1 MKEVSNNVAYSNQK
15 QPDFDT
21 NERAATYISSVI
33 NFSQQPE
40 LGVAKVKRQAET
52 TTSPTTTSKV
62 SSEEDDDTVEQ
73 PESNPTEKPKTKI
86 TIDFLG
92 DNASPPFGRNPF
104 QIAQNLPGN
113 LFNIGLTAARKTAQ
127 NAVDFGSN
135 QFTTISEAARNTAGG
150 FGHLFSS
157 GSTSMFCKMFLES
170 PGCKFQ
176 LGD

>member
-1 MKEVSNNVAYSNQK
+1 MHSTQEEPNSNEKAV
-15 QPDFDT
+15 
-21 NERAATYISSVI
+21 TYVSSVI
-33 NFSQQPE
+33 NFGQQSEP
-40 LGVAKVKRQAET
+40 GIPKVKRQAET
-52 TTSPTTTSKV
+52 TTSPTTTP
-62 SSEEDDDTVEQ
+62 EDEDEDDTVEQ
-73 PESNPTEKPKTKI
+73 PESNTTEKPKTKI

-92 DNASPPFGRNPF
+92 DNDSPPFGRNPF

-113 LFNIGLTAARKTAQ
+113 LFKIGLTAARKTAQ

-157 GSTSMFCKMFLES
+157 GSTSLFCKMFLES

-176 LGD
+176 FGA